1 VRARPQWS
9 GLIRRKSGTRE
20 DENGTGRNMP
30 RAETQVA
37 EVSRRDS
44 LNGYVYEYDD
54 SLPSV
59 KEIQCT
65 HRQRIDWWHASID
78 AKVDAEAA

>member
-1 VRARPQWS
+1 
-9 GLIRRKSGTRE
+9 
-20 DENGTGRNMP
+20 MP

-37 EVSRRDS
+37 EVLRRDS
-44 LNGYVYEYDD
+44 VNGYVYEYDD

-65 HRQRIDWWHASID
+65 GRQRINWWHVRVD